1 VVIDSSAIMAI
12 YLNEPDASIFISAIL
27 NDPTRLLSAATFVE
41 ISAAALRRRT
51 PDPIAAM
58 DAIVSR
64 FRLVV
69 VPFDPEQALLA
80 RDAYRR
86 FGKGIHPAGL
96 NLGDC
101 FSYALAK
108 QSGEPLLFKGND
120 FNQTDILKA

>member
-1 VVIDSSAIMAI
+1 MAI